1 MLVGP
6 LNLVQVTRKY
16 DGHTKASGNWQT
28 ALTSFAAATGG
39 RSKWEILGVIQ
50 EERRAILC

>member
-6 LNLVQVTRKY
+6 LYLVQVTRKH
-16 DGHTKASGNWQT
+16 DGHAKASSNWQT
-28 ALTSFAAATGG
+28 ALTSFAAAMGG
-39 RSKWEILGVIQ
+39 RIKWEILGMIQ